1 MKIFSIYTLGCKIN
15 QYESQQVRELLE
27 SFGLRK
33 AKPSEKP
40 DLAVINTCCVT
51 HTASVKSRQQIR
63 KIQKLSPEFIIV
75 CGCLPVVE
83 NNSFLQG
90 LNSAEQ
96 PTVQTENIIFV
107 TNRNEFAS
115 ILIQLVNRACSKHLS
130 QTGAGYN
137 PGLATQSITPI
148 KPENRAE
155 IKLKKGFSEN
165 PGMPAITRFT
175 GQTRAFLKVQD
186 GCDGFC
192 TYCIVPKTRPEIK
205 SKPINEVLSEASALV
220 QAGHKEIV
228 ITGVC
233 LGAYGKTTARR
244 KKNIPENDSLADLI
258 EKIAQI
264 PNLERIR
271 LSSIEP
277 LDISERLLDVLGSH
291 KNIMPH
297 LHLSLQSGSDA
308 VLKKMCRRYK
318 INDVRKKIERI
329 RTVFDNPAITTD
341 IIVGFPG
348 ETDENFDETVQM
360 VKETG
365 FAKIHVFRFSARKD
379 TPASRMKD
387 FIDSKIINRRSEI
400 MLELDRQSGYEFRN
414 KFVGK
419 TETILIENTKPLSG
433 RSERYFMVHLNTK
446 EDSKPRLSS
455 CRVGLAPP
463 IQKKSDVPSSSD
475 SIFKK
480 NDIVQVILTK
490 NTEDGMTGE
499 PLEKY

>member
-1 MKIFSIYTLGCKIN
+1 MKTFSIHTLGCKVN

-33 AKPSEKP
+33 AKSPEKP

-63 KIQKLSPEFIIV
+63 KIQKLQPEYIVV

-83 NNSFLQG
+83 NNSFIQKF
-90 LNSAEQ
+90 NSAEQ
-96 PTVQTENIIFV
+96 STGQTENIIFI
-107 TNRNEFAS
+107 TNRNELAL
-115 ILIQLVNRACSKHLS
+115 ILIQLVNRACSKHHFQS
-130 QTGAGYN
+130 GASYN
-137 PGLATQSITPI
+137 PGLVTQSINLI
-148 KPENRAE
+148 KPENCAE

-165 PGMPAITRFT
+165 PEMPSLTRFK

-192 TYCIVPKTRPEIK
+192 SYCIVPKTRLEIK

-228 ITGVC
+228 IAGVC

-244 KKNIPENDSLADLI
+244 KKNIPEDDFLADLI

-264 PNLERIR
+264 PRLERIR

-277 LDISERLLDVLGSH
+277 LDITDRLLDVFRGY

-318 INDVRKKIERI
+318 IDEVRKKIDQI
-329 RTVFDNPAITTD
+329 RAVFDNPAITTD

-348 ETDENFDETVQM
+348 ETDENFDETVKI

-365 FAKIHVFRFSARKD
+365 FAKIHVFRFSSRKN
-379 TPASRMKD
+379 TPASRMRD

-400 MLELDRQSGYEFRN
+400 MLELDRQSGYDFRN
-414 KFVGK
+414 KFIGK
-419 TETILIENTKPLSG
+419 TETILIENTKQFSG
-433 RSERYFMVHLNTK
+433 RSERYFMVYLDTK
-446 EDSKPRLSS
+446 DDSEPK
-455 CRVGLAPP
+455 
-463 IQKKSDVPSSSD
+463 
-475 SIFKK
+475 FKK
-480 NDIVQVILTK
+480 NDIVKVTLLK
-490 NTEDGMTGE
+490 NTKDGMIGK
-499 PLEKY
+499 PLEKK